1 VGACRGL
8 RAAGVCD
15 LRLAFASLTGP
26 MPHGAGLARKAKPDK
41 FTPKLRRIVASL
53 PPAAVEMA
61 AIGTE
66 DSDALGMTP

>member
-1 VGACRGL
+1 MDCRGL

-15 LRLAFASLTGP
+15 LRLAFALLTGP